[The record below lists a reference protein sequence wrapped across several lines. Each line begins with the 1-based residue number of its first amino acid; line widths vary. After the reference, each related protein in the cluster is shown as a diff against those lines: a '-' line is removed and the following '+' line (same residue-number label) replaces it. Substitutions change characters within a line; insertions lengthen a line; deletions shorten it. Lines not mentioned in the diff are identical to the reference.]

1 MFSTHKVTQREE
13 KNIKSMI
20 LIRYLLI
27 CIIGYLI
34 VRSFVKFRE
43 QEKFSNDERER
54 VKKDNDTAKKVSKE
68 IGEYVDY
75 EEIKK

>member
-1 MFSTHKVTQREE
+1 
-13 KNIKSMI
+13 MI

-34 VRSFVKFRE
+34 VRSFVKFGEEKSSVEKHE
-43 QEKFSNDERER
+43 QA
-54 VKKDNDTAKKVSKE
+54 KKDEATQKKVSKE

-75 EEIKK
+75 EEVKK

>member
-1 MFSTHKVTQREE
+1 
-13 KNIKSMI
+13 MI

-34 VRSFVKFRE
+34 VRSFVNYGKE
-43 QEKFSNDERER
+43 
-54 VKKDNDTAKKVSKE
+54 VKSSDGRQKTVNKDKNPQKKVSKA

>member
-1 MFSTHKVTQREE
+1 MV
-13 KNIKSMI
+13 

-34 VRSFVKFRE
+34 IRVFVKFGEEDKSSGGKQGRIKK
-43 QEKFSNDERER
+43 EKSRQ
-54 VKKDNDTAKKVSKE
+54 KKVSKS

-75 EEIKK
+75 EEIKKK

>member
-1 MFSTHKVTQREE
+1 
-13 KNIKSMI
+13 MI

-34 VRSFVKFRE
+34 VRSFVKYGKE
-43 QEKFSNDERER
+43 EKSSDGRRKTINKDKSPQ
-54 VKKDNDTAKKVSKE
+54 KKISKAV
-68 IGEYVDY
+68 GEYVDY